1 MLLLQG
7 KSVKLWT
14 MLGESTNVVTS
25 RAQSRAEGSLAKEN
39 RRKGR
44 EEEEEKVIT
53 ICQLCAARNR

>member
-25 RAQSRAEGSLAKEN
+25 RAQSRTEGSLAKEN